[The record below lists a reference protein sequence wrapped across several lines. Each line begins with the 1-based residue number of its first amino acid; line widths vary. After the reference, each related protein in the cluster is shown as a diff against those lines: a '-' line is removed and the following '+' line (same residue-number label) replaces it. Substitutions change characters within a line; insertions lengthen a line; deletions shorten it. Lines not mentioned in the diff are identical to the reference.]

1 VQLCSAQALIHPRT
15 RRRARPMTKRI
26 YWVGLAAFVFG
37 ALQSVWAAP
46 VPLLAIIALIAL
58 PLRWAFG
65 HLFLRDATSHP

>member
-1 VQLCSAQALIHPRT
+1 
-15 RRRARPMTKRI
+15 MTKRI